1 MEQSKSSTKKDE
13 WRADMISKIKNANT
27 NAETNGFNES
37 RIISKPPKALLDV
50 RKQSYC
56 PQIMTIGPL
65 HEMLSGSSSLYD
77 CKAVCVKRFMR
88 RNGISDVEQLIQCL
102 FEYSSDLRLDYSDLP
117 NYSDEALQLLVTV
130 DTIFLCE
137 FLIFV
142 PTDWASILKE
152 HDYFDILCNNYI
164 TIN

>member
-1 MEQSKSSTKKDE
+1 
-13 WRADMISKIKNANT
+13 MII
-27 NAETNGFNES
+27 
-37 RIISKPPKALLDV
+37 RINKATDATDDGIRMFPEISKPPKALVDV
-50 RKQSYC
+50 KPESYC
-56 PQIMTIGPL
+56 PQILTIGPL
-65 HEMLSGSSSLYD
+65 YEMLSGSSSLYD
-77 CKAVCVKRFMR
+77 CKALCVKRFMR